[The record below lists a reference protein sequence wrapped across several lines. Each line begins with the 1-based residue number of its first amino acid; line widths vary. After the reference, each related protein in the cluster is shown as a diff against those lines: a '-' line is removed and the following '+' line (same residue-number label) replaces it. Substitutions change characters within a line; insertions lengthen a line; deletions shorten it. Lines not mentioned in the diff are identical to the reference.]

1 MSLPKTKAV
10 PLVGVS
16 SPVEVKIVRC
26 YCFKFA
32 VVYLAVQ
39 SFQDNNSANSLK
51 IPKKHSIPDNIDKVV
66 VFPAPFVPKNPKHS
80 PAWTEKVKDCT
91 ATFGP

>member
-1 MSLPKTKAV
+1 MSLPKMKAV

-16 SPVEVKIVRC
+16 S
-26 YCFKFA
+26 
-32 VVYLAVQ
+32 
-39 SFQDNNSANSLK
+39 
-51 IPKKHSIPDNIDKVV
+51 PDNIDKVV
-66 VFPAPFVPKNPKHS
+66 VFPAPFVPRKPKHS